1 VENDLQ
7 LRGSY
12 ESSPPCRVS
21 KRDRKIKERKKR
33 KDRVKSERKKE
44 TMRDI
49 DRSSDSRGGTERKLN
64 LKQIRR
70 DTISLRTAGK
80 DPERERERQSIPS
93 KAIHHSSATWS

>member
-1 VENDLQ
+1 MENDLQ

-64 LKQIRR
+64 LK
-70 DTISLRTAGK
+70 
-80 DPERERERQSIPS
+80 
-93 KAIHHSSATWS
+93 